1 MPGAFMRFGELPSP
15 WDFYVTLTT
24 FWHHLFAWGGH
35 RTYL

>member
-15 WDFYVTLTT
+15 WELTA
-24 FWHHLFAWGGH
+24 FSHHLFAWGGH